1 MEAMQA
7 IFFWASLLS
16 LGLIALGLI
25 IYISSL
31 ASARGKREDAGKTVR
46 QILIFMMWLSFA
58 LLSGAIATR
67 WAATGH
73 GPFSSMFE
81 FALAF
86 AWGIIGLGI
95 LYWMRYKTLLVS
107 GASSVIALALIIFA
121 AFSTGFNPTQSS
133 ELVPALQQNFLLS
146 THVAAAALSYGAF
159 AIGFVTSIMFLMQR
173 KRIIPWMPS
182 PDKLDRISYNT
193 VIVGFPLLTLVIIL
207 GALWA
212 HVAWGRYWS
221 WDPKET
227 AALVT
232 WFFYAAY
239 LHTRVV
245 VGWQGNRSAVLLV
258 IAFLAVIFTFF
269 GNYFFSGL
277 HAFETGG

>member
-1 MEAMQA
+1 MNAMEA
-7 IFFWASLLS
+7 IFFWGSLIS
-16 LGLIALGLI
+16 LGLIAIMLI
-25 IYISSL
+25 VYAVSLSSG
-31 ASARGKREDAGKTVR
+31 ARTKGTEAGKSIR
-46 QILIFMMWLSFA
+46 QILVFMMWLVFA
-58 LLSGAIATR
+58 FLSGVIAAR
-67 WAATGH
+67 WVDVGH

-81 FALAF
+81 FAIAF
-86 AWGIIGLGI
+86 SWGIMGLGI
-95 LYWMRYKTLLVS
+95 LYWMRYRVLLVS
-107 GASSVIALALIIFA
+107 GASSLIALALMIYASFLSKDA
-121 AFSTGFNPTQSS
+121 SQ
-133 ELVPALQQNFLLS
+133 LVPALQQSFLLS
-146 THVAAAALSYGAF
+146 THVAAAAISYGAF

-173 KRIIPWMPS
+173 KKLIPWMP
-182 PDKLDRISYNT
+182 PPEKLDRISYNT

-212 HVAWGRYWS
+212 NVAWGRYWS

-245 VGWQGNRSAVLLV
+245 IGWQGSRSAALLV
-258 IAFLAVIFTFF
+258 VAFLAVVFTFF

>member
-1 MEAMQA
+1 MNAMEA
-7 IFFWASLLS
+7 IFFWGSLVS
-16 LGLIALGLI
+16 LGLIAVLLI
-25 IYISSL
+25 AYGISL
-31 ASARGKREDAGKTVR
+31 ASSVRSKGAEAGKSVR
-46 QILIFMMWLSFA
+46 QILVFMMWLVFV
-58 LLSGAIATR
+58 LLTGAIIAR
-67 WAATGH
+67 WVDIGH

-81 FALAF
+81 FAIAF
-86 AWGIIGLGI
+86 SWGIMGLGI
-95 LYWMRYKTLLVS
+95 LYWMRYRVMLVS
-107 GASSVIALALIIFA
+107 GASSLIALALMIYASFLSKNA
-121 AFSTGFNPTQSS
+121 AQ
-133 ELVPALQQNFLLS
+133 LVPALQQSFLLS

-173 KRIIPWMPS
+173 KRVIPWMPS

-212 HVAWGRYWS
+212 NVAWGHYWS

-245 VGWQGNRSAVLLV
+245 IGWQGSRSAVLLV
-258 IAFLAVIFTFF
+258 VAFLAVVFTFF

>member
-1 MEAMQA
+1 MNAMEA
-7 IFFWASLLS
+7 IFFWGSLVA
-16 LGLIALGLI
+16 LGLIAILLI
-25 IYISSL
+25 VYAINLSTN
-31 ASARGKREDAGKTVR
+31 ARTKGAEAGKSIR
-46 QILIFMMWLSFA
+46 QILVFMMWLVFA
-58 LLSGAIATR
+58 LLSGAIIVR
-67 WAATGH
+67 WVDIGH

-81 FALAF
+81 FAIAF
-86 AWGIIGLGI
+86 SWGIVGLGI
-95 LYWMRYKTLLVS
+95 LYWMRYRVMLVS
-107 GASSVIALALIIFA
+107 GASSLIALALMIYASFLSKDA
-121 AFSTGFNPTQSS
+121 SQ
-133 ELVPALQQNFLLS
+133 LVPALQQSFLLS

-173 KRIIPWMPS
+173 KRTIPWMPS

-212 HVAWGRYWS
+212 NVAWGRYWS

-239 LHTRVV
+239 LHTRVAI
-245 VGWQGNRSAVLLV
+245 GWQGSRSAILLV
-258 IAFLAVIFTFF
+258 VAFLAVVFTFF

>member
-1 MEAMQA
+1 MNAMEA
-7 IFFWASLLS
+7 IFFWGSLVS
-16 LGLIALGLI
+16 LGLIAIMLI
-25 IYISSL
+25 VYAVNLSSN
-31 ASARGKREDAGKTVR
+31 ARTKGPEAGKSIR
-46 QILIFMMWLSFA
+46 QILVFMMWLIFG
-58 LLSGAIATR
+58 LLSGAIITR
-67 WAATGH
+67 WVDIGH

-81 FALAF
+81 FAIAF
-86 AWGIIGLGI
+86 SWGIVGLGI
-95 LYWMRYKTLLVS
+95 LYWMRYRVMLVS
-107 GASSVIALALIIFA
+107 GASSLIALALMIYASFLSKDA
-121 AFSTGFNPTQSS
+121 SQ
-133 ELVPALQQNFLLS
+133 LVPALQQSFLLS

-173 KRIIPWMPS
+173 KRTIPWMPS

-212 HVAWGRYWS
+212 NVAWGRYWS

-245 VGWQGNRSAVLLV
+245 IGWQGARSATLLIV
-258 IAFLAVIFTFF
+258 AFLAVVFTFF

-277 HAFETGG
+277 HAFETG

>member
-1 MEAMQA
+1 MTAMEA
-7 IFFWASLLS
+7 IFFWGSLVS
-16 LGLIALGLI
+16 LGLIAILLI
-25 IYISSL
+25 VYAISLSG
-31 ASARGKREDAGKTVR
+31 SAQSKGAEAGKSTR
-46 QILIFMMWLSFA
+46 QILVFMMWLVFA
-58 LLSGAIATR
+58 LLSGAIIAR
-67 WAATGH
+67 WVDIGH

-81 FALAF
+81 FAIAF
-86 AWGIIGLGI
+86 SWGIMGLGI
-95 LYWMRYKTLLVS
+95 LYWMRYRVMLVS
-107 GASSVIALALIIFA
+107 GASSLIALALMIYASFLSKNA
-121 AFSTGFNPTQSS
+121 SQ
-133 ELVPALQQNFLLS
+133 LVPALQQSFLLS

-212 HVAWGRYWS
+212 NVAWGHYWS

-245 VGWQGNRSAVLLV
+245 IGWQGSRSAILLV
-258 IAFLAVIFTFF
+258 VAFLAVVFTFF

>member
-1 MEAMQA
+1 MNAMEA
-7 IFFWASLLS
+7 IFFWGSVVS
-16 LGLIALGLI
+16 LGLIAIMLI
-25 IYISSL
+25 VYAVNLSSNVR
-31 ASARGKREDAGKTVR
+31 AKGAEAGKSIR
-46 QILIFMMWLSFA
+46 QILVFMMWLVFA
-58 LLSGAIATR
+58 LLTGAIIAR
-67 WAATGH
+67 WIDIGH

-81 FALAF
+81 FAIAF
-86 AWGIIGLGI
+86 SWGIMGLGI
-95 LYWMRYKTLLVS
+95 LYWMRYRVMLVS
-107 GASSVIALALIIFA
+107 GASSLIALALMIYASFLSKDA
-121 AFSTGFNPTQSS
+121 SQ
-133 ELVPALQQNFLLS
+133 LVPALQQSFLLS

-173 KRIIPWMPS
+173 KRTIPWMPS

-212 HVAWGRYWS
+212 NVAWGRYWS

-245 VGWQGNRSAVLLV
+245 IGWQGARSAMLLIV
-258 IAFLAVIFTFF
+258 AFLAVVFTFF

-277 HAFETGG
+277 HAFETG